1 MVIWEK
7 GDTELS
13 RKDFIRECLAITGA
27 VGFGSWVFGRCTTTA
42 TGKKA
47 FILISE
53 EEEAK
58 LGENAFAEVM
68 AQEKPSKNR
77 RQKDILVRVGQRV
90 AAVSHRPDHKW
101 QFELIQSEQVNAFAL
116 PGGKV
121 AFYEGIMPFCQNEA
135 GIACV
140 MGHEVGHVAAR
151 HGAQRISQA
160 LAVQGALAAVD
171 LSVARNSKNRNLIMG
186 ALGMGATLGILLPY
200 SREHE
205 YEADKLGLMY
215 MAKAGYDPT
224 EAVAFWERFAE
235 LTKGAAHPPEFLST
249 HPMSEN
255 RVREMRKNLPE
266 AMRLYEA
273 APVKYGKGESV

>member
-1 MVIWEK
+1 MFVWEK
-7 GDTELS
+7 GVS
-13 RKDFIRECLAITGA
+13 RREFLQSCLGA
-27 VGFGSWVFGRCTTTA
+27 LGAAGFSSLVFVRCTTTP

-53 EEEAK
+53 EEETK
-58 LGENAFAEVM
+58 LGESAFTEIM
-68 AQEKPSKNR
+68 AQEKPSKNK
-77 RQKDILVRVGQRV
+77 RQADLLRKVGQRI
-90 AAVSHRPDHKW
+90 AAVSHRPDHRW
-101 QFELIQSEQVNAFAL
+101 QFELIASEQVNAFAL

-151 HGAQRISQA
+151 HGAQRISQQ
-160 LAVQGALAAVD
+160 LAVQGALTAVD
-171 LSVARNSKNRNLIMG
+171 LSVTRNSKNRNVILG
-186 ALGMGATLGILLPY
+186 ALGVGATLGVLLPY

-215 MAKAGYDPT
+215 MAKAGYDPE
-224 EAVAFWERFAE
+224 EAVLFWERFAE
-235 LTKGAAHPPEFLST
+235 LSKGQPKVPEFLST

-266 AMRLYEA
+266 AKRLYDA
-273 APVKYGKGESV
+273 APVKYGKGETV